1 MVTKA
6 YPIGS
11 LALPSVLVWHPDSP
25 VILQRLKKT
34 RLVSKF
40 QPAVYLQTM
49 ILLVED
55 EERAREV
62 FARILRKAGYAVIE
76 AGDGLEALSLLERM
90 RCDLVISDILMP
102 NLNGYALV
110 ARIRAKWPDLPI
122 VLTSGYLSQD
132 GGKTIMDGSVEF
144 IPKPIDSEVL
154 IATVRRLTMR
164 ALGTS

>member
-1 MVTKA
+1 
-6 YPIGS
+6 
-11 LALPSVLVWHPDSP
+11 
-25 VILQRLKKT
+25 
-34 RLVSKF
+34 
-40 QPAVYLQTM
+40 M

-62 FARILRKAGYAVIE
+62 FSRILRKAGYAVIE
-76 AGDGLEALSLLERM
+76 AGDGLEALSLLERI

-154 IATVRRLTMR
+154 IATVRRLTVR